1 MILISLF
8 TGRHGE
14 KMKKI
19 ILLFVLV
26 VFIFCYCGRFKPE
39 TEPVKSTTQADP
51 VEKIETRESSKHTQN
66 TQSQTDETQEEQ
78 TPIENP
84 QNQQTTGQEEKPTS
98 ITAAD
103 GREYRQ
109 KEEVIPVIEPQQKPD
124 EIQTADS
131 LEIKKITDKITSGII
146 GISRKF
152 GYPGDI
158 DVPVTFKKR
167 VAHYIRYFS
176 KNKNGS
182 RFYLRAMS
190 RGSQY
195 LPMIKRI
202 LKEKHL
208 PLSLAYLPAIES
220 GFNPY
225 TRSRAGA
232 VGMWQFMRGTARMYG
247 LKITRSKDERKDPVK
262 STYAAAE
269 YLNDLLAMFGMED
282 PFLGIC
288 AFNAGEG
295 KILNALRKIS
305 YTERSFWTLVN
316 KNLLKSETDEYIPQF
331 IAVILMANNPDKY
344 AAAAQ
349 SISSEP
355 EEAKTDEEQD
365 QEVISTLHHSD
376 TKDNL
381 GEETSAP
388 TVEKEVIELK
398 KIETKPVQSFPKK
411 KTVTTIPSQVYRVK
425 RGDTLYSI
433 AKWYNVGVRSLRNWN
448 NLRSNRIYPGQKLKI
463 YSSGTRASISKSGG
477 YKLIY
482 TVNYTDSLAR
492 IALFFKGV
500 SARDIMK
507 WNRLRRTRI
516 YPKQKLVLY
525 LKKPPSNV
533 VTHIVKRGESAFKIA
548 KKYGVRVEY
557 VLSLN
562 GLVTNSRLRP
572 GQKLKIYN
580 F

>member
-1 MILISLF
+1 
-8 TGRHGE
+8 
-14 KMKKI
+14 
-19 ILLFVLV
+19 
-26 VFIFCYCGRFKPE
+26 
-39 TEPVKSTTQADP
+39 
-51 VEKIETRESSKHTQN
+51 
-66 TQSQTDETQEEQ
+66 
-78 TPIENP
+78 
-84 QNQQTTGQEEKPTS
+84 
-98 ITAAD
+98 
-103 GREYRQ
+103 
-109 KEEVIPVIEPQQKPD
+109 
-124 EIQTADS
+124 
-131 LEIKKITDKITSGII
+131 
-146 GISRKF
+146 
-152 GYPGDI
+152 
-158 DVPVTFKKR
+158 
-167 VAHYIRYFS
+167 
-176 KNKNGS
+176 
-182 RFYLRAMS
+182 MS
-190 RGSQY
+190 RGSEY
-195 LPMIKRI
+195 MPMIKRI

-220 GFNPY
+220 GFSPNA
-225 TRSRAGA
+225 RSRAGA

-247 LKITRSKDERKDPVK
+247 LKITRSKDERQDPVK
-262 STYAAAE
+262 STFAAAE

-295 KILNALRKIS
+295 KILNALRQIS

-331 IAVILMANNPDKY
+331 IAIILMANNPDKY

-349 SISSEP
+349 SIPVEP
-355 EEAKTDEEQD
+355 EETKTEEEED

-388 TVEKEVIELK
+388 QVEKEMIELK
-398 KIETKPVQSFPKK
+398 KVEVESKPVQPAPKE
-411 KTVTTIPSQVYRVK
+411 KTPDTSPLQVYKVQ

-433 AKWYNVGVRSLRNWN
+433 AKQHNVGLRSLKNWN
-448 NLRSNRIYPGQKLKI
+448 NLQSNRIYPGQKLKI
-463 YSSGTRASISKSGG
+463 YSSSSTVRKTTAGG

-500 SARDIMK
+500 SARDIMT

-525 LKKPPSNV
+525 FKEPPGKV
-533 VTHIVKRGESAFKIA
+533 VTHIVKAGENAFKIA

-562 GLVTNSRLRP
+562 GLLTNSRLKP
-572 GQKLKIYN
+572 GQKLKIY
-580 F
+580 FF

>member
-1 MILISLF
+1 
-8 TGRHGE
+8 
-14 KMKKI
+14 MKKF
-19 ILLFVLV
+19 ILLFVLA
-26 VFIFCYCGRFKPE
+26 VFIFSYCRVYKPE
-39 TEPVKSTTQADP
+39 TEPVKPTTQTNP
-51 VEKIETRESSKHTQN
+51 VEETENPEPPEHTLAQK
-66 TQSQTDETQEEQ
+66 QETKEEQ
-78 TPIENP
+78 TPLEEDKKEEIS
-84 QNQQTTGQEEKPTS
+84 QVQETKE
-98 ITAAD
+98 AD

-109 KEEVIPVIEPQQKPD
+109 KDEVIPVIEPQKKPG

-131 LEIKKITDKITSGII
+131 LEIKKITDKITSGIT
-146 GISRKF
+146 GISREF

-182 RFYLRAMS
+182 RFYLRVMS
-190 RGSQY
+190 RGSRY

-208 PLSLAYLPAIES
+208 PLSLAFLPAIES

-225 TRSRAGA
+225 ARSRAGA

-349 SISSEP
+349 SIFSEP
-355 EEAKTDEEQD
+355 DEVKTEEEED
-365 QEVISTLHHSD
+365 QEVISALHHSD

-381 GEETSAP
+381 GEETIEPAEP

-398 KIETKPVQSFPKK
+398 KVETKPVQPVPRK
-411 KTVTTIPSQVYRVK
+411 KTVTPSSSQVYRVK

-433 AKWYNVGVRSLRNWN
+433 GKRYNVGVRSLKRWN
-448 NLRSNRIYPGQKLKI
+448 NLRSSRIYPGQKLKI
-463 YSSGTRASISKSGG
+463 YSSGTRASITKSKG

-500 SARDIMK
+500 SARDIMT

-516 YPKQKLVLY
+516 YPRQKLVLY
-525 LKKPPSNV
+525 LKEPPSKV

-548 KKYGVRVEY
+548 KKYGLRVEY

-562 GLVTNSRLRP
+562 GLVTNSRLKP
-572 GQKLKIYN
+572 GQKLKIYY

>member
-1 MILISLF
+1 
-8 TGRHGE
+8 
-14 KMKKI
+14 MKKT
-19 ILLFVLV
+19 ILFFVLA
-26 VFIFCYCGRFKPE
+26 VFIFSYCGEHRPE
-39 TEPVKSTTQADP
+39 TEPVNSTTPAKP
-51 VEKIETRESSKHTQN
+51 VEETEARQPSQQIQAQN
-66 TQSQTDETQEEQ
+66 QVTQEEQ
-78 TPIENP
+78 TSTEEDKKEEINP
-84 QNQQTTGQEEKPTS
+84 VQKTKEK
-98 ITAAD
+98 D
-103 GREYRQ
+103 GRESRQ
-109 KEEVIPVIEPQQKPD
+109 KEEVIPIIELQSKPT
-124 EIQTADS
+124 EIKTAES
-131 LEIKKITDKITSGII
+131 LEIEKISDMITSGIT
-146 GISRKF
+146 GISRDF
-152 GYPGDI
+152 GYSGDI
-158 DVPVTFKKR
+158 DVPENFKKR
-167 VAHYIRYFS
+167 VAYYIRYFS
-176 KNKNGS
+176 ENEHGS
-182 RFYLRAMS
+182 RFFLRVMS
-190 RGSQY
+190 RGSDY
-195 LPMIKRI
+195 MPMIKRI

-220 GFNPY
+220 GFNPNA
-225 TRSRAGA
+225 RSRAGA

-247 LKITRSKDERKDPVK
+247 LKITRSKDERQDPVK
-262 STYAAAE
+262 STFAAAE

-316 KNLLKSETDEYIPQF
+316 KDLLKSETDEYIPQF
-331 IAVILMANNPDKY
+331 IAIILMANNPDKY

-349 SISSEP
+349 SIPDEP
-355 EEAKTDEEQD
+355 EETKTEEEED

-381 GEETSAP
+381 GEETSDP
-388 TVEKEVIELK
+388 PVEKEIIELK
-398 KIETKPVQSFPKK
+398 KVEVESKPVQPAPQQ
-411 KTVTTIPSQVYRVK
+411 KTPAASSPQVYQVQ

-433 AKWYNVGVRSLRNWN
+433 SKQHNIGLRSLKNWN
-448 NLRSNRIYPGQKLKI
+448 HLRSNRIYPGQKLKI
-463 YSSGTRASISKSGG
+463 YSASSAASKTRAGTRAGG

-500 SARDIMK
+500 SARDILI

-525 LKKPPSNV
+525 LKEPPGKV
-533 VTHIVKRGESAFKIA
+533 VTHIVKAGENAFKIA

-562 GLVTNSRLRP
+562 GLLTNSHLKP
-572 GQKLKIYN
+572 GQKLRIYY

>member
-1 MILISLF
+1 MLLISLL

-14 KMKKI
+14 KMKKF
-19 ILLFVLV
+19 ILLFILAA
-26 VFIFCYCGRFKPE
+26 FIFSYCGGTKPE
-39 TEPVKSTTQADP
+39 TEPVRPTTSTKP
-51 VEKIETRESSKHTQN
+51 LGET
-66 TQSQTDETQEEQ
+66 ETPETPEQ
-78 TPIENP
+78 TQPQVREPIKE
-84 QNQQTTGQEEKPTS
+84 T
-98 ITAAD
+98 
-103 GREYRQ
+103 Q
-109 KEEVIPVIEPQQKPD
+109 KEEVIPVIEPQKKTI
-124 EIQTADS
+124 EIQTPET
-131 LEIKKITDKITSGII
+131 LEIKKITDKISSGIK
-146 GISRKF
+146 GISRDF

-158 DVPVTFKKR
+158 DVSVNFKKR

-176 KNKNGS
+176 KNEKGS
-182 RFYLRAMS
+182 RFFLRAMS

-220 GFNPY
+220 GFSPNA
-225 TRSRAGA
+225 RSRAGA

-247 LKITRSKDERKDPVK
+247 LKITRSKDERRDAVK

-305 YTERSFWTLVN
+305 YTERSFWTLV
-316 KNLLKSETDEYIPQF
+316 KKDLLKSETDEYIPQF
-331 IAVILMANNPDKY
+331 LAVILMANHPDKY

-349 SISSEP
+349 SISSETD
-355 EEAKTDEEQD
+355 EAKTDEEKD
-365 QEVISTLHHSD
+365 QEVISALHHSN

-381 GEETSAP
+381 GEENSKP

-398 KIETKPVQSFPKK
+398 KVETKPVPPTPKK
-411 KTVTTIPSQVYRVK
+411 KTAVVSTSQVYKVK

-433 AKWYNVGVRSLRNWN
+433 AKRHNVGVRSLKNWN
-448 NLRSNRIYPGQKLKI
+448 NLRSNRIYPGHKLKI
-463 YSSGTRASISKSGG
+463 YPSSSKASKTKSRG

-500 SARDIMK
+500 SARDIMT

-516 YPKQKLVLY
+516 YPKQRLVLY
-525 LKKPPSNV
+525 MKEAPRKVFN
-533 VTHIVKRGESAFKIA
+533 HIVKRGESAFKIA
-548 KKYGVRVEY
+548 KKYGLRVEY

-572 GQKLKIYN
+572 GQKLIIYY

>member
-1 MILISLF
+1 
-8 TGRHGE
+8 
-14 KMKKI
+14 MKKI
-19 ILLFVLV
+19 ILLFVLA
-26 VFIFCYCGRFKPE
+26 VFIFSYCGVLKPKTEPEIPTTQKKPVEE
-39 TEPVKSTTQADP
+39 TETLEPPEQA
-51 VEKIETRESSKHTQN
+51 
-66 TQSQTDETQEEQ
+66 QSQKQETQEEQ
-78 TPIENP
+78 TPAEEDKKEEI
-84 QNQQTTGQEEKPTS
+84 NQVQETKE
-98 ITAAD
+98 AED
-103 GREYRQ
+103 REYRQ
-109 KEEVIPVIEPQQKPD
+109 KEEVVPVIEPREKPT
-124 EIQTADS
+124 EIQTTET
-131 LEIKKITDKITSGII
+131 LEIKKITDKITSGIT
-146 GISRKF
+146 GISREF

-158 DVPVTFKKR
+158 DVPVNFKKR

-220 GFNPY
+220 GFNPNA
-225 TRSRAGA
+225 RSRAGA

-247 LKITRSKDERKDPVK
+247 LKITRSKDERRNPVK

-349 SISSEP
+349 SISLEP
-355 EEAKTDEEQD
+355 DEVKTEEEED
-365 QEVISTLHHSD
+365 QEVISALHHSD

-381 GEETSAP
+381 GEKPSKP
-388 TVEKEVIELK
+388 SVEKEVIELK
-398 KIETKPVQSFPKK
+398 KVETKPVQSTPKK
-411 KTVTTIPSQVYRVK
+411 KTVTTTPLQVYRIK

-433 AKWYNVGVRSLRNWN
+433 AKRYNVGVRSLKRWN
-448 NLRSNRIYPGQKLKI
+448 NLRSSRIYPGQKLKI
-463 YSSGTRASISKSGG
+463 YSSATPAGISKSKG
-477 YKLIY
+477 YKLVY

-500 SARDIMK
+500 SARDIMT

-525 LKKPPSNV
+525 LKEPPRKVSI
-533 VTHIVKRGESAFKIA
+533 HIVKRGESAFKIA
-548 KKYGVRVEY
+548 RKYGLRVEY

-572 GQKLKIYN
+572 GQKLKIYY

>member
-1 MILISLF
+1 MILISQF

-19 ILLFVLV
+19 ILVSILTIL
-26 VFIFCYCGRFKPE
+26 IFSNCGIYKPE
-39 TEPVKSTTQADP
+39 TEPVKSTPPSKPVEETEIPEPPEQTRPQNRETQA
-51 VEKIETRESSKHTQN
+51 
-66 TQSQTDETQEEQ
+66 EQ
-78 TPIENP
+78 TSTEDDKKEEIS
-84 QNQQTTGQEEKPTS
+84 QVQETKE
-98 ITAAD
+98 AD
-103 GREYRQ
+103 GSEYRQ
-109 KEEVIPVIEPQQKPD
+109 KEEMIPVIEPQQKPT
-124 EIQTADS
+124 EIPTAES
-131 LEIKKITDKITSGII
+131 LEIKKITDMITSGITD
-146 GISRKF
+146 ISRDF

-158 DVPVTFKKR
+158 DVPENFKKR
-167 VAHYIRYFS
+167 VAYYIRYFS
-176 KNKNGS
+176 ENEHGS
-182 RFYLRAMS
+182 RFFLRTMS
-190 RGSQY
+190 RGSEY
-195 LPMIKRI
+195 MPMIKRI

-220 GFNPY
+220 GFNPNV
-225 TRSRAGA
+225 RSRAGA

-247 LKITRSKDERKDPVK
+247 LKITRSKDERQDPVK
-262 STYAAAE
+262 STFAAAE

-344 AAAAQ
+344 TAAAQ
-349 SISSEP
+349 SIPAEP
-355 EEAKTDEEQD
+355 DKAKTEEEEDE
-365 QEVISTLHHSD
+365 EVISTLHHAD

-388 TVEKEVIELK
+388 PVEKEIIELK
-398 KIETKPVQSFPKK
+398 KIEVETKPVQTAPQE
-411 KTVTTIPSQVYRVK
+411 KTPPASPSQYYRVK

-433 AKWYNVGVRSLRNWN
+433 AKLYNVGVRSLKNWN
-448 NLRSNRIYPGQKLKI
+448 NLRSNRIYPGQNLKI
-463 YSSGTRASISKSGG
+463 YASSSPASKSMAEG
-477 YKLIY
+477 YKLVY

-500 SARDIMK
+500 SARDIMI

-525 LKKPPSNV
+525 LKEPPGKV
-533 VTHIVKRGESAFKIA
+533 VTHIVRKGESAFKIA

-562 GLVTNSRLRP
+562 GLLTNSRLTP
-572 GQKLKIYN
+572 GQKLKIY
-580 F
+580 FF

>member
-1 MILISLF
+1 
-8 TGRHGE
+8 
-14 KMKKI
+14 MKKI
-19 ILLFVLV
+19 ILLFVLA
-26 VFIFCYCGRFKPE
+26 VFIFSYCGRFKPE
-39 TEPVKSTTQADP
+39 TEPENPPTQTNP
-51 VEKIETRESSKHTQN
+51 VEETETPEPPEQ
-66 TQSQTDETQEEQ
+66 TQSQKQETQEEQ
-78 TPIENP
+78 TLSEEDKKEEIS
-84 QNQQTTGQEEKPTS
+84 QVQETKEEESKQTS
-98 ITAAD
+98 ITSAD

-109 KEEVIPVIEPQQKPD
+109 KEEVVPVIEPQQKPT
-124 EIQTADS
+124 EIQTAES
-131 LEIKKITDKITSGII
+131 LEIKKITDKITSGIT
-146 GISRKF
+146 GISREF

-158 DVPVTFKKR
+158 DVPVNFKKR

-176 KNKNGS
+176 ENENGS

-220 GFNPY
+220 GFNPNA
-225 TRSRAGA
+225 RSRAGA
-232 VGMWQFMRGTARMYG
+232 MGMWQFMRGTARMYG
-247 LKITRSKDERKDPVK
+247 LKITRSKDERSNAVK

-344 AAAAQ
+344 TAAAQ
-349 SISSEP
+349 SIPAEP
-355 EEAKTDEEQD
+355 EEAETEEKED
-365 QEVISTLHHSD
+365 QEVITELHHSD

-381 GEETSAP
+381 GEETSEP
-388 TVEKEVIELK
+388 PVEKEVIELK
-398 KIETKPVQSFPKK
+398 KVKTKPVQPAPQK
-411 KTVTTIPSQVYRVK
+411 KTVTSSPSQVYKVK

-433 AKWYNVGVRSLRNWN
+433 AKWHKVGVRSLKNWN

-463 YSSGTRASISKSGG
+463 YSSSSPASKTTSLG
-477 YKLIY
+477 YKLVY

-500 SARDIMK
+500 SARDIMN

-516 YPKQKLVLY
+516 YPRQKLVLY
-525 LKKPPSNV
+525 LKEPPRKVS
-533 VTHIVKRGESAFKIA
+533 THIVKRGENAFKIA
-548 KKYGVRVEY
+548 KKYGLRVEY

-572 GQKLKIYN
+572 GQKLKIYY

>member
-1 MILISLF
+1 
-8 TGRHGE
+8 
-14 KMKKI
+14 MKKI
-19 ILLFVLV
+19 ILLFVLT
-26 VFIFCYCGRFKPE
+26 VFIFSYCGGIKPE
-39 TEPVKSTTQADP
+39 TEPVKSTTPSKP
-51 VEKIETRESSKHTQN
+51 VEEAETPEPPK
-66 TQSQTDETQEEQ
+66 QTRDQKQEIQE
-78 TPIENP
+78 
-84 QNQQTTGQEEKPTS
+84 QQTLAEEDKKEETNPVQETKE
-98 ITAAD
+98 AD
-103 GREYRQ
+103 GRDYQQ
-109 KEEVIPVIEPQQKPD
+109 KEEVVPVIEPQQKPT
-124 EIQTADS
+124 EIQTPES
-131 LEIKKITDKITSGII
+131 LEIKKITDKITSGITS
-146 GISRKF
+146 ISRDF

-158 DVPVTFKKR
+158 DVPENFKKR
-167 VAHYIRYFS
+167 VAYYIRYFS
-176 KNKNGS
+176 ENEHGS
-182 RFYLRAMS
+182 RFFLRTMS
-190 RGSQY
+190 RGSEY

-220 GFNPY
+220 GFNPNV
-225 TRSRAGA
+225 RSRAGA

-247 LKITRSKDERKDPVK
+247 LKITRSKDERQDPVK
-262 STYAAAE
+262 STFAAAE

-295 KILNALRKIS
+295 KILNALRQIS

-316 KNLLKSETDEYIPQF
+316 KDLLKSETDEYIPQF

-349 SISSEP
+349 TIPVEADEVKT
-355 EEAKTDEEQD
+355 EEEEDE
-365 QEVISTLHHSD
+365 EVISALHHAD

-388 TVEKEVIELK
+388 PVEKEVIKLK
-398 KIETKPVQSFPKK
+398 KVEIETKPVQPEPQE
-411 KTVTTIPSQVYRVK
+411 KTPAATPSQVYQVK

-433 AKWYNVGVRSLRNWN
+433 ARLHNVGVSSLKNWN
-448 NLRSNRIYPGQKLKI
+448 NLQSNRIYPGQKLKI
-463 YSSGTRASISKSGG
+463 KASGSPTLKTTTGG
-477 YKLIY
+477 YKLVY

-500 SARDIMK
+500 SARDIMT

-525 LKKPPSNV
+525 LREPPEKV
-533 VTHIVKRGESAFKIA
+533 VIHIVKAGENAFKIA

-562 GLVTNSRLRP
+562 GLLTNSRLTP
-572 GQKLKIYN
+572 GQKLRIY
-580 F
+580 FF